1 MAITDILN
9 LTPQLVAEQNPELH
23 QMRKI
28 AFGENYLQDIE
39 QGTGTSQYYSGWG
52 NVPSWAQQA
61 MTTDEAYTTPA
72 VTGTTTSIGVGG
84 GPDAG
89 IMSVAPTTG
98 DQFATARQLMTTPE
112 AYGTDPYGFEDT
124 RALAARNI
132 EPIDPY
138 GFEDTRALAARNIE
152 PIDPFAFE
160 DRARPTIDPY
170 GFEDLK
176 TQSLRPVDAPPM
188 SAEQAANMENI
199 IAKPSNYYA
208 DLASQYETIP
218 AMQGAID
225 FTLQDG
231 EPLGPSFIGTAPFD
245 QTIDEIY
252 AERFDKPPILP
263 EAKPDIYT
271 DRIMDPNLM
280 RIEQERAIEDAS
292 YPIAGLSTEQKQL
305 YNQLDTSNLI
315 DPNNAGKDKYGK
327 NIITGADTLGVL
339 GNTYE
344 EGVREYV
351 EKYGDK
357 EYTTPLA
364 QQKQKDYNALVAA
377 WDERDAVTGILPPS
391 RLSPE
396 EIEEAIV
403 PKTYAEKAEDVW
415 KDIEIIEPI
424 AGVELF
430 VNTKTGDT
438 GANIEDVIERPEPAV
453 TTAVAPPSVLAA
465 PVYHAPIAGGGGNGG
480 GGGYSGDPG
489 GGVAGSPFAKG
500 GRVGYKK
507 GGIVDLL

>member
-9 LTPQLVAEQNPELH
+9 VTPQLVAEQNPELH

-28 AFGENYLQDIE
+28 AFGENYLQDIA
-39 QGTGTSQYYSGWG
+39 QDTGTAQYYSGWG

-72 VTGTTTSIGVGG
+72 VTGTTTNIGVGE
-84 GPDAG
+84 PDAG
-89 IMSVAPTTG
+89 IMSVAPTADTISG
-98 DQFATARQLMTTPE
+98 IPGSMPTVPAGGIEGGVWGPQDYLQPPMDQAGAVAAMTQPE
-112 AYGTDPYGFEDT
+112 AYDIPGTMPQTPVNGVWGPQDYLQPSLDQDILTEQTSEQLMDPT
-124 RALAARNI
+124 MLI
-132 EPIDPY
+132 P
-138 GFEDTRALAARNIE
+138 
-152 PIDPFAFE
+152 
-160 DRARPTIDPY
+160 
-170 GFEDLK
+170 
-176 TQSLRPVDAPPM
+176 QVPP
-188 SAEQAANMENI
+188 
-199 IAKPSNYYA
+199 
-208 DLASQYETIP
+208 
-218 AMQGAID
+218 
-225 FTLQDG
+225 
-231 EPLGPSFIGTAPFD
+231 
-245 QTIDEIY
+245 
-252 AERFDKPPILP
+252 
-263 EAKPDIYT
+263 YT

-280 RIEQERAIEDAS
+280 RIEQERAIQDAS
-292 YPIAGLSTEQKQL
+292 YPIAGLSTNQKQL

-327 NIITGADTLGVL
+327 NIITGADEFDIL

-351 EKYGDK
+351 EKHGDK

-364 QQKQKDYNALVAA
+364 QQKQKDYNALVDA

-396 EIEEAIV
+396 ETIAPKTALDFIDLEKSIPSEIDYGIPIEERIAESTGYNVGDIQLAATEEGAELGDYATPENINKAINFLTRV
-403 PKTYAEKAEDVW
+403 GGALALGTPLTIKAITAQLAKQRVAGDVLGKTLGTIASIGAEAK
-415 KDIEIIEPI
+415 EP
-424 AGVELF
+424 
-430 VNTKTGDT
+430 TPT
-438 GANIEDVIERPEPAV
+438 V
-453 TTAVAPPSVLAA
+453 TTAVAPPSILSRPA